1 MEWRAVQIQFCG
13 VIFDC
18 FIMVRSYSSIRSPLS
33 LKSQGL
39 GTKGGRR
46 STKVSMSIDRKEGGE
61 GGGGGEG
68 GRDNE

>member
-1 MEWRAVQIQFCG
+1 
-13 VIFDC
+13 
-18 FIMVRSYSSIRSPLS
+18 MVRSYSSIRSPLS